1 MITLGPT
8 TEATLVFVAITPKT
22 IKTYLGLPSFNRIA
36 HVIHNP
42 H

>member
-1 MITLGPT
+1 MMALGPT
-8 TEATLVFVAITPKT
+8 TEATLVFIAITPET
-22 IKTYLGLPSFNRIA
+22 LKTYVGLPWLNHIA